1 MAKLTIIEAINQAL
15 QQEMEADKKVL
26 VMGEDVGVDGGV
38 FKATVGLYKKF
49 GPKRV
54 LDTPLSEAG
63 IIGTAIGMA
72 LYGMKPVAEVQFSG
86 FMYLGFNQLIS
97 HAAKMRNRTRGR
109 YRASIVVRTPHSG
122 GFKALEHHGESTES
136 YYIHTAGLK
145 VVMPS
150 TPYDAKG
157 LLISAIRDPD
167 PVIFLEP
174 TRLYRAIREEVPEK
188 SYTIPIGKAKT
199 VKEGT
204 DVTIVSWG
212 TMVRP
217 SLEAANTVAAQG
229 INAEVID
236 LRTLSPFDE
245 EAVIKSVEKTGRL
258 VIVHEANKTLGFGAE
273 ISARVNEKALL
284 SLEAPI
290 LRVTTPDVPYP
301 LAKLEDSYLPN
312 TKKIVDAVNKVVKF

>member
-136 YYIHTAGLK
+136 YYIHTSGLK

-188 SYTIPIGKAKT
+188 SYTIPIGKAKI

-204 DVTIVSWG
+204 DITIVCWG

-217 SLEAANTVAAQG
+217 SLEAANSVASQG
-229 INAEVID
+229 VNAEVID

>member
-15 QQEMEADKKVL
+15 HQEMEADKKVL
-26 VMGEDVGVDGGV
+26 VLGEDVGVDGGV
-38 FKATVGLYKKF
+38 FRSTEGLLKKF

-54 LDTPLSEAG
+54 LDTPLAEAG

-72 LYGMKPVAEVQFSG
+72 LYGMKPVAEIQFSG
-86 FMYLGFNQLIS
+86 FMYLGLNQLIS
-97 HAAKMRNRTRGR
+97 HAAKIRNRSRGR
-109 YRASIVVRTPHSG
+109 YKASIVVRAPHSG
-122 GFKALEHHGESTES
+122 GYKALEHHSESTES

-188 SYTIPIGKAKT
+188 SYSIPLGEAK
-199 VKEGT
+199 VVREGT
-204 DVTIVSWG
+204 DISIVTWG

-217 SLEAANTVAAQG
+217 SLEAANNVAAQG
-229 INAEVID
+229 ISAEVID

-245 EAVIKSVEKTGRL
+245 EAIIKSVQKTGRL
-258 VIVHEANKTLGFGAE
+258 VIVHEACKTLGLGAE

-290 LRVTTPDVPYP
+290 LRVTAPDVPYP
-301 LAKLEDSYLPN
+301 LFKLEEHYLPN
-312 TKKIVDAVNKVVKF
+312 AKKIVNAINKVVKF